1 MADILRDKINED
13 FRQGGG
19 DVMIELWSGIAIGIS
34 LSFIAYKIRGR
45 SKHSDETLGRFTDQ
59 MKDVIYIFDV
69 KPVFRFRYIS
79 PSLDDYLGEGT
90 VAQNYEDPYDCFR
103 RIHPDDYELLVN
115 KVTGHVNYDEP
126 ILQRWQTNDGRYLWF
141 EEYTTPIYEGAELVA
156 VQGIIRNVEAA
167 VAERE
172 ALVYESRHDSLTGV
186 WNRRAFDET
195 IDRWKDKSIAIGVI
209 IVDLNDLKRV
219 NDEHGH
225 SAGDQLLQRTAHV
238 LTSRSLKV
246 YRLGG
251 DEFVVLMSEV
261 AQSLFDQLSLDIRDA
276 FDEAKIS
283 AALGSAW
290 HEQVSD
296 FKALYDEAD
305 RNMYVHKH
313 RLKQET
319 SLVH

>member
-1 MADILRDKINED
+1 
-13 FRQGGG
+13 
-19 DVMIELWSGIAIGIS
+19 MIELWGGIVIGIS
-34 LSFIAYKIRGR
+34 LTFIVYKIRDQA
-45 SKHSDETLGRFTDQ
+45 KHSDETLSRFTDQ

-156 VQGIIRNVEAA
+156 VQGVIRNVEAA

-195 IDRWKDKSIAIGVI
+195 IDRWKDKAIAIGVI

-219 NDEHGH
+219 NDENGH
-225 SAGDQLLQRTAHV
+225 SAGDQLLQRTAHA
-238 LTSRSLKV
+238 LTSRSPKV

-251 DEFVVLMSEV
+251 DEFVVLVSDVTESSFEQLV
-261 AQSLFDQLSLDIRDA
+261 ADIHDA
-276 FDEAKIS
+276 LDEAEIS

-290 HEQVSD
+290 DRHVSD
-296 FKALYDEAD
+296 FKELYDEAD
-305 RNMYVHKH
+305 RMMYVHKH
-313 RLKQET
+313 RLKQDT